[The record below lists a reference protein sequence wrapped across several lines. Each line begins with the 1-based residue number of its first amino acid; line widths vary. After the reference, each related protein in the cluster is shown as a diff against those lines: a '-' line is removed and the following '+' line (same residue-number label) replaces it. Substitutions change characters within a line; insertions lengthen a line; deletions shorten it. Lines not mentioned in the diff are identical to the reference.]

1 VTRQSRQEPGVRRAG
16 HPALD
21 AQASVTGTRSGRY
34 PAQMRSTRHRSGA
47 AGIAMLV
54 ALAVAVA
61 ACAGSAGPTSPA
73 SDTPG
78 GASAPPSVGPSSA
91 PVETA
96 PPATPPQSEP
106 PPSPSDSEA
115 PPESAAPSDSPETN
129 GAAAACTGTDNNR
142 DFYADA
148 ATALDFAVYC
158 PVLPRGWFVDQG
170 EYTLRNGGM
179 LHITY
184 KGPNGAALELV
195 ERGPCGSGDDCIPSG
210 TEEGQASFGD
220 LPAEVVAL
228 DDGRLAIVA
237 EEVGVGQWWIIGR
250 GVDEPALTEIASD
263 LARVGG

>member
-1 VTRQSRQEPGVRRAG
+1 
-16 HPALD
+16 
-21 AQASVTGTRSGRY
+21 
-34 PAQMRSTRHRSGA
+34 MRSTRHRSGA

-54 ALAVAVA
+54 VLAAIVA
-61 ACAGSAGPTSPA
+61 ACAGSTGPTAPA
-73 SDTPG
+73 SETPG
-78 GASAPPSVGPSSA
+78 PSGLPSGGPSSA

-96 PPATPPQSEP
+96 PPTTPPQSEQ
-106 PPSPSDSEA
+106 PPSPSDTEA
-115 PPESAAPSDSPETN
+115 PPESAAPSGSPETT
-129 GAAAACTGTDNNR
+129 GGTAAACTGTDNNR

-148 ATALDFAVYC
+148 AKALDFAVYC

-170 EYTLRNGGM
+170 EYSLRNGG
-179 LHITY
+179 LLRITY

-195 ERGPCGSGDDCIPSG
+195 ERGPCGTGDDCIPSG
-210 TEEGQASFGD
+210 TEEGQTSFGD

-250 GVDEPALTEIASD
+250 GVDEQALTEIASE